1 VVVFTKFDGQIIQ
14 EFEKTHDIADDTVRW
29 DRARENAEIIFQT
42 VYLPR
47 VLNTEYPPKA
57 YVRLEGEDGSH
68 FYFKE
73 MRFSIE

>member
-14 EFEKTHDIADDTVRW
+14 EFEKVHDIEDDTAKW
-29 DRARENAEIIFQT
+29 DRARENAEITFQT

-47 VLNTEYPPKA
+47 VLNTEHPQKA
-57 YVRLEGEDGSH
+57 YVQLEGEGGKH

-73 MRFSIE
+73 MRFSI